1 MNILRAIIILFG
13 ALLLLPGL
21 SGLYFLVA
29 LAQDIIL
36 SRADPAT
43 LEARVVIAGLSALVG
58 FTGINILLR
67 ADIMHP
73 KLGARLAMIACAASS
88 ILIACIA
95 LLLARAFSLS
105 ASEIPAAPKV
115 AAVLVLSL
123 AVLLAPVLFFD
134 FWRKNR

>member
-1 MNILRAIIILFG
+1 MNILRAIIIAIG
-13 ALLLLPGL
+13 AVLLLPGL
-21 SGLYFLVA
+21 FGLWFLVA
-29 LAQDIIL
+29 LAQDIL
-36 SRADPAT
+36 MSRAEAAT
-43 LEARVVIAGLSALVG
+43 LEARTVIAGLSTLVG

-73 KLGARLAMIACAASS
+73 KRGARLAMIAGVASS

-105 ASEIPAAPKV
+105 ATEIPASPKV
-115 AAVLVLSL
+115 AAALVIGLS
-123 AVLLAPVLFFD
+123 VLLAPALFFN

>member
-1 MNILRAIIILFG
+1 
-13 ALLLLPGL
+13 
-21 SGLYFLVA
+21 
-29 LAQDIIL
+29 
-36 SRADPAT
+36 
-43 LEARVVIAGLSALVG
+43 
-58 FTGINILLR
+58 
-67 ADIMHP
+67 MHP